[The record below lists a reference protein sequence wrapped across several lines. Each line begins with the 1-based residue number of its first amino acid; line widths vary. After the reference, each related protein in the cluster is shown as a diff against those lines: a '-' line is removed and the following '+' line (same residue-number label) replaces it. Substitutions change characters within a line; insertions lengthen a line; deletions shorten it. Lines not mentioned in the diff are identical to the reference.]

1 MIRLLVASIFVL
13 VATGCDHTPSTQSR
27 PPQASPSADSR
38 ESAEIFTYVSGILNG
53 LDQFDTAVAL
63 KDDTARLN
71 DAARRLLENGVPP
84 TLISQLNQWAASQP
98 PVDGWHREALLESL
112 PDTLR
117 ALPQLKQLD
126 SRTFTTD
133 DGFDL
138 RQAVWLR
145 NISQS
150 APGQT
155 QNDLELAVGL
165 FDWVVRNIQLDG
177 EPPPPDD
184 ESEVAPPLPL
194 LPWQVL
200 LLGHGRAIDR
210 AWLFTLLA
218 RQQGLDVVVLSRNRG
233 QDAGLGGQADDG
245 RVDAGTEAPETPAF
259 CLPALLLN
267 DELYLFDAGLGLPIP
282 GSDGT
287 GVATLSQAAG
297 DDAVFRQL
305 DLDADDRY
313 PLSQADLSD
322 VVALVEASPMYLCE
336 RMALVES
343 QLSGDQKIV
352 LSVNA
357 TGVAE
362 RAKACPHVAAARLWP
377 LPYERADAVRRG
389 RRKFTRRLSAE
400 LEPFAV
406 PYFEKKGKGGE
417 FAPALWRARTL
428 HLFGKYAG
436 PGGASRYYQI
446 ARPADADQARAMNKE
461 FAEAQNLMQ
470 VNPDASRRKREAVE
484 HLIECART
492 AKQDA
497 SYWLGLIALER
508 QDYETAIDYF
518 SKRTLEAYPEGPW
531 TNGAHYNLARAYE
544 ASGKADEAIETYREV
559 DSPQRHGNLLRARW
573 LKHGRTIG
581 GRMNKS

>member
-1 MIRLLVASIFVL
+1 MIRFLVGSMFVFAA
-13 VATGCDHTPSTQSR
+13 VGCDHAPSTQSR
-27 PPQASPSADSR
+27 PSQASPSADSR

-53 LDQFDTAVAL
+53 LDQFDTAVSL

-98 PVDGWHREALLESL
+98 PVDGWHRDALLESL
-112 PDTLR
+112 PDALR
-117 ALPQLKQLD
+117 SLPQLKQLD

-150 APGQT
+150 AAGQA

-184 ESEVAPPLPL
+184 ESEVEPPLPL
-194 LPWQVL
+194 LPWQLL

-233 QDAGLGGQADDG
+233 QDSGVGGQGDG
-245 RVDAGTEAPETPAF
+245 GREDAGTQASETPDF
-259 CLPALLLN
+259 WLPALLLN

-282 GSDGT
+282 GPDGT

-297 DDAVFRQL
+297 DDAVLRQL

-322 VVALVEASPMYLCE
+322 VAALVEASPMYLCE

-357 TGVAE
+357 SGVAE
-362 RAKACPHVAAARLWP
+362 RAKACPHVAAARLWS
-377 LPYERADAVRRG
+377 LPYDRADAVRRG
-389 RRKFTRRLSAE
+389 RRKFTRRLSVE

-406 PYFEKKGKGGE
+406 PYFEKKGKGVE
-417 FAPALWRARTL
+417 FSPALWRARTL
-428 HLFGKYAG
+428 HLFGKYVG

-446 ARPADADQARAMNKE
+446 ARPADADQARQMNNE

-544 ASGKADEAIETYREV
+544 ASGKPDEAIEMYREV
-559 DSPQRHGNLLRARW
+559 DSPQRHGNLLRARK
-573 LKHGRTIG
+573 LKEERG
-581 GRMNKS
+581 GP

>member
-1 MIRLLVASIFVL
+1 MIRFVVASIFVL

-27 PPQASPSADSR
+27 PSQASPSADSR

-98 PVDGWHREALLESL
+98 PVDGWHRDALLDSL
-112 PDTLR
+112 PDALQ

-150 APGQT
+150 AAGQT

-177 EPPPPDD
+177 EPPPPND
-184 ESEVAPPLPL
+184 ESEVEPPLPL

-210 AWLFTLLA
+210 AWLFALLA

-233 QDAGLGGQADDG
+233 QDSGVGGQGDEG
-245 RVDAGTEAPETPAF
+245 REEAGTQVSETPDF
-259 CLPALLLN
+259 WLPALLLN
-267 DELYLFDAGLGLPIP
+267 DELYLFEAGLGLPISGP
-282 GSDGT
+282 DGT

-297 DDAVFRQL
+297 DDAVLRQL
-305 DLDADDRY
+305 DLDADNRY

-357 TGVAE
+357 SGVAE
-362 RAKACPHVAAARLWP
+362 RAKACPHVASARLWP
-377 LPYERADAVRRG
+377 LPYERADAIRRG
-389 RRKFTRRLSAE
+389 RRKFTRRLSVE

-406 PYFEKKGKGGE
+406 PYFEKKGKGVE
-417 FAPALWRARTL
+417 FSPALWRARTL

-446 ARPADADQARAMNKE
+446 ARPADADQAREMNKE

-531 TNGAHYNLARAYE
+531 TNGAHYNLARTYE
-544 ASGKADEAIETYREV
+544 ALGKPDEAIEMYREA
-559 DSPQRHGNLLRARW
+559 DSPQRHGNLLRAKW
-573 LKHGRTIG
+573 LKQGRT
-581 GRMNKS
+581 GR